1 MLLTFVYILYFRGN
15 LFNSIVFIYVRL
27 DLLQVVKV
35 MMNSVSGYNYNPYP
49 AAYRAASGAVVLN
62 KNEIQNLIK
71 FTNGEPI
78 ATVQEPGVVET
89 AVGVL
94 PFAGIMGGFQG
105 IGALKNNGL
114 SGQELENFKAARKA
128 GTAKGW
134 NFSETIKNVK
144 KQYPYTRGQAVN
156 AGRDFLNREYGDF
169 FKSRTTPNEARLPFG
184 MGKLM
189 DKIPGYARL
198 RETGFGKAMGRSGAG
213 FMAVMDGT
221 IKTFTD
227 VVPAFQQLGFK
238 SGMKQIAKT
247 GTEVGVGAVGWLAG
261 DALGMSVGAAI
272 GTAICPGVGTAI
284 GGFLGRFIGGAIG
297 GAVAAKTAKAI
308 TGKSEIELA
317 KESAIK
323 ETTVQVENDPAT
335 KLVLAQE
342 ALKQAE
348 SILAEDPKN
357 EEALIAK
364 ATAEKIILD
373 AQAAQQVQTAQTT
386 QNVEQQ
392 INKNNSN
399 ISTGV
404 FNGVPVVPGFNGYNY
419 DMNQYKQAAGS
430 ASLLN
435 ANSANPFIK

>member
-1 MLLTFVYILYFRGN
+1 
-15 LFNSIVFIYVRL
+15 
-27 DLLQVVKV
+27 

-78 ATVQEPGVVET
+78 ATVQEPGVLET

-317 KESAIK
+317 KENAIK
-323 ETTVQVENDPAT
+323 ETTAQIQNDENSKIALAQKSLEEANKILAQDPNNQDAIIAKGTAT
-335 KLVLAQE
+335 KILNEYKAREQE
-342 ALKQAE
+342 QQATQE
-348 SILAEDPKN
+348 
-357 EEALIAK
+357 
-364 ATAEKIILD
+364 
-373 AQAAQQVQTAQTT
+373 QQTT
-386 QNVEQQ
+386 QS
-392 INKNNSN
+392 NSN
-399 ISTGV
+399 VGYSAIPFRGI
-404 FNGVPVVPGFNGYNY
+404 PIVPGFNGYNY
-419 DMNQYKQAAGS
+419 DMNQYKNARLFSS
-430 ASLLN
+430 AFNN
-435 ANSANPFIK
+435 ANAYNPFV

>member
-1 MLLTFVYILYFRGN
+1 
-15 LFNSIVFIYVRL
+15 
-27 DLLQVVKV
+27 

-71 FTNGEPI
+71 FTNGERI

-114 SGQELENFKAARKA
+114 SGQELEFFKIAKKT
-128 GTAKGW
+128 GIAKGW

-144 KQYPYTRGQAVN
+144 KQYPYTRGQAIN

-198 RETGFGKAMGRSGAG
+198 RETGFGKAMGRSGSG
-213 FMAVMDGT
+213 FMAIMDGT

-317 KESAIK
+317 KENALK
-323 ETTVQVENDPAT
+323 ETTEQIQNDENS
-335 KLVLAQE
+335 KLALAKNSLEKANKILAQD
-342 ALKQAE
+342 ANNQ
-348 SILAEDPKN
+348 D
-357 EEALIAK
+357 ALIAK
-364 ATAEKIILD
+364 ETATKILKEYES
-373 AQAAQQVQTAQTT
+373 AQKELQAQQAT
-386 QNVEQQ
+386 QNQANTENINTNQSQ
-392 INKNNSN
+392 IP
-399 ISTGV
+399 
-404 FNGVPVVPGFNGYNY
+404 FNGIPVVPGFNGYDY
-419 DMNQYKQAAGS
+419 DMNQYKNAMLFSS
-430 ASLLN
+430 AINN
-435 ANSANPFIK
+435 ATAYKPFF

>member
-35 MMNSVSGYNYNPYP
+35 MSLNISGYNYSPYTGF
-49 AAYRAASGAVVLN
+49 YRAATGALVLN
-62 KNEIQNLIK
+62 DVENLIK

-78 ATVQEPGVVET
+78 VDYENVEPTILES
-89 AVGVL
+89 AVGTL

-114 SGQELENFKAARKA
+114 SGQELENFKTARKA

-317 KESAIK
+317 KENAIK
-323 ETTVQVENDPAT
+323 ETTAQVENDPAT

-399 ISTGV
+399 IATGV

>member
-1 MLLTFVYILYFRGN
+1 
-15 LFNSIVFIYVRL
+15 
-27 DLLQVVKV
+27 
-35 MMNSVSGYNYNPYP
+35 
-49 AAYRAASGAVVLN
+49 
-62 KNEIQNLIK
+62 
-71 FTNGEPI
+71 
-78 ATVQEPGVVET
+78 
-89 AVGVL
+89 
-94 PFAGIMGGFQG
+94 
-105 IGALKNNGL
+105 
-114 SGQELENFKAARKA
+114 
-128 GTAKGW
+128 
-134 NFSETIKNVK
+134 
-144 KQYPYTRGQAVN
+144 
-156 AGRDFLNREYGDF
+156 
-169 FKSRTTPNEARLPFG
+169 
-184 MGKLM
+184 
-189 DKIPGYARL
+189 
-198 RETGFGKAMGRSGAG
+198 
-213 FMAVMDGT
+213 
-221 IKTFTD
+221 
-227 VVPAFQQLGFK
+227 
-238 SGMKQIAKT
+238 MKQIAKT

-317 KESAIK
+317 KEKALK
-323 ETTVQVENDPAT
+323 ETTAQVENDPAT